1 MFRIRDLSKNL
12 GNFQL
17 SHISLTVDEGEILV
31 ILGRNGSGKTTMLNL
46 ISGIL
51 QPDHGEIY
59 YNQVLLN
66 NIPLE
71 KRRVGYIFQKLYLFP
86 HLNVFSNIKFGLP
99 QKKSSESIL
108 KMKQIIS
115 ILGIE
120 SLLTRNIQNMS
131 AGEQQKVAIART
143 VLTEPLILLMDEPF
157 TNLDI
162 ATKLVLTQAVK
173 TTANI
178 FKIPTIYVTH
188 HPDEAFALADKIVIL
203 ADGKIIEEGTRDEVM
218 SRPKQKFTRSFIAT
232 LGSNNQRVESKIG
245 GEPFRSKIR

>member
-1 MFRIRDLSKNL
+1 MFRIQDLSKRV

-17 SHISLTVDEGEILV
+17 GPISLTVDEGEILV

-51 QPDHGEIY
+51 QPDQGEIY
-59 YNQVLLN
+59 YNQTLLN
-66 NIPLE
+66 NVPLE
-71 KRRVGYIFQKLYLFP
+71 KRKVGYIFQNLYLFP
-86 HLNVFSNIKFGLP
+86 HLNVFSNITFGLSH
-99 QKKSSESIL
+99 KKSRESII

-120 SLLTRNIQNMS
+120 SLLSRDIQNTS
-131 AGEQQKVAIART
+131 GGEQQKVAIART
-143 VLTEPLILLMDEPF
+143 VLTEPLLLLMDEPF

-162 ATKLVLTQAVK
+162 TTKLVLTQAVK

-188 HPDEAFALADKIVIL
+188 HSDEAFTLADKIVIL
-203 ADGKIIEEGTRDEVM
+203 ANGKIIEEGTRDEVM
-218 SRPKQKFTRSFIAT
+218 SRPKQQFTKSFIAT
-232 LGSNNQRVESKIG
+232 LGSNNQQVG
-245 GEPFRSKIR
+245 